1 MDSGVGWLLAV
12 AVAACVVS
20 AAALLAGVVVA
31 RSSRRARA
39 RLEDELAASR
49 EELQAVQKRL
59 DGLARR
65 VEPARSARSTDE
77 EFVITTAGLPEPRRD
92 DHPDHH
98 DSVAPSAVPDRQLTA
113 GEFTSVALGE
123 SLVTLASLAY
133 GVRRALSPENRN
145 RIAFEMR
152 REVRRARKQRKAD
165 LKEAQEGT
173 EAGLNL
179 GAIAL
184 RGESGALVLSLGAF
198 SRLRSNPFFGV
209 VRAKILETLAR
220 DEPQHLHRIVGGR
233 APELVVEIAKHLTWH
248 GLPTP
253 PEVGSELVE
262 ASNTFRK
269 GRKASVPSHRTIDRS
284 RPRSVASMKLH
295 RSLRNAPASS
305 EPSRGPP

>member
-49 EELQAVQKRL
+49 EELQTVQKRL
-59 DGLARR
+59 DGLSRQ
-65 VEPARSARSTDE
+65 VEPARSARSTDQ

-92 DHPDHH
+92 G
-98 DSVAPSAVPDRQLTA
+98 PSGVPDVPERQLTA
-113 GEFTSVALGE
+113 KEFTSVALGE

-165 LKEAQEGT
+165 LKEAK
-173 EAGLNL
+173 
-179 GAIAL
+179 
-184 RGESGALVLSLGAF
+184 R
-198 SRLRSNPFFGV
+198 RLR
-209 VRAKILETLAR
+209 A
-220 DEPQHLHRIVGGR
+220 
-233 APELVVEIAKHLTWH
+233 
-248 GLPTP
+248 
-253 PEVGSELVE
+253 E
-262 ASNTFRK
+262 AFVTDS
-269 GRKASVPSHRTIDRS
+269 AED
-284 RPRSVASMKLH
+284 A
-295 RSLRNAPASS
+295 A
-305 EPSRGPP
+305 